1 MRKCI
6 NYDTKLKLIEDVLFY
21 SITDKSLDPYL
32 FELCKVVF
40 IAYYYADNKHI
51 LNEENSID
59 LIETYN
65 CLMNDCS
72 YYNDVLSKINKYEL
86 ESLDRMFSDRI
97 NQECNPLVQL
107 LDLAKDFNA
116 EKLLKELK
124 EFDINKYEEVA
135 NIVKKVNEV

>member
-40 IAYYYADNKHI
+40 TAYYYADNKHI

-72 YYNDVLSKINKYEL
+72 YYNDILSNINKYEL